1 MDAMCLLHLR
11 RRGRTVPALAALVL
25 LAVACAEEPVCLSP
39 ASDGEVAAPP
49 APACENARL
58 ERYAGI
64 LVLAPHPDDE
74 VLAFAG
80 LVDAYLQ
87 QGKPVEVVVVT
98 DGDAYCEACR
108 FWKSGSVE
116 GPTCTAEELSNLGTS
131 AVDSFAEVRREESRR
146 ALALLDAGPPEF
158 LGYPDIGIRIAW
170 NRGWLGEAS
179 QPLQRSDFSRC
190 ESCETCAGGYARGP
204 ETELTA
210 ASLAASLEQR
220 LAATPPR
227 TLVATTHWLD
237 RHGDH
242 AALGNLVK
250 RINDGLDD
258 PRPIAYGVIHA
269 HTAKDLP
276 LPECWYPA
284 PRAVQCD
291 CAEEACAEA
300 APDWLAALRGHRY
313 RPRWPASLPDD
324 AAYGEPV
331 QLCLREEMY
340 AGREPRKLAAIETYA
355 SQIGSASRDGP
366 APAHL
371 RGIVDCS
378 GYLLAFARSTEAFVL
393 HDPAGAEPACD
404 PSGTWRGER
413 VEATPEGR
421 PTRSRAELELGRTR
435 DGDVTGR
442 LTWTDGEG
450 HETAVDLRGALTE
463 GCRLRLQTRSPR
475 SPPMTAT
482 LSRDGRSLYASWQD
496 PPGFLA
502 VHR

>member
-1 MDAMCLLHLR
+1 M
-11 RRGRTVPALAALVL
+11 ALVL
-25 LAVACAEEPVCLSP
+25 FAAACAEEPVCLSP
-39 ASDGEVAAPP
+39 ATAGEVAAPP
-49 APACENARL
+49 APACDNAQL
-58 ERYAGI
+58 ERYDGL

-80 LVDAYLQ
+80 LVDAYLR

-116 GPTCTAEELSNLGTS
+116 GPLCTAEELSNLATA

-146 ALALLDAGPPEF
+146 ALARLGADPPLF

-170 NRGWLGEAS
+170 NRGWLGGAAE
-179 QPLQRSDFSRC
+179 PLQRSDFSGC
-190 ESCETCAGGYARGP
+190 ESCETCAGGYVQGP
-204 ETELTA
+204 QTELTA
-210 ASLAASLEQR
+210 ASLAASLEQ
-220 LAATPPR
+220 LVAATPPR

-250 RINDGLDD
+250 RINDGLAE
-258 PRPIAYGVIHA
+258 PRPVAYGVVHA
-269 HTAKDLP
+269 HTSKDLP

-300 APDWLAALRGHRY
+300 APDWLAALRAHRF
-313 RPRWPASLPDD
+313 RPHWPAALPDD
-324 AAYGEPV
+324 APYGEPV

-340 AGREPRKLAAIETYA
+340 AGRDPLKRAAIETYA
-355 SQIGSASRDGP
+355 SQTGGATRQGP

-371 RGIVDCS
+371 RGMVDCS
-378 GYLLAFARSTEAFVL
+378 GYLLAFVRRTEVFVL
-393 HDPAGAEPACD
+393 HDPAAAEVACE
-404 PSGTWRGER
+404 PGGSWRGER
-413 VEATPEGR
+413 VQAVPDGW
-421 PTRSRAELELGRTR
+421 PVRSRAELALSRPR
-435 DGDVTGR
+435 DGEVTGR
-442 LTWTDGEG
+442 LLWTDEEG
-450 HETAVDLRGALTE
+450 SEVSVDLQGALTE
-463 GCRLRLQTRSPR
+463 GCRLRLQTRPASPR
-475 SPPMTAT
+475 PMTAT
-482 LSRDGRSLYASWQD
+482 LSRDGRSLYASWHD
-496 PPGFLA
+496 PPGYLA